1 MGLISHIITVSPTE
15 HLGDLVVSL
24 LQIYKAERI
33 GKPLG
38 CPQQAPDGKNL
49 PHLSM
54 VGAETTLPSLQFYLC
69 DKNIKISDG
78 GLTQGSCLL
87 YGRKDSASWCGS
99 FGVGLSCGFFRR
111 WSTFTQQNRDQVNAS
126 VSCRCLMNNQSSTSP
141 ACGPHLFGGVYV
153 FGRFKYCTPRRH
165 YKKKF

>member
-1 MGLISHIITVSPTE
+1 MGLISHITTVSPTE
-15 HLGDLVVSL
+15 HPGDLVISL

-38 CPQQAPDGKNL
+38 CPQQAQDGKNRV
-49 PHLSM
+49 HLSM
-54 VGAETTLPSLQFYLC
+54 AGAKNTLPSVQFYLC

-78 GLTQGSCLL
+78 GLTQGSYLL
-87 YGRKDSASWCGS
+87 YGRKDSASSCGS

-126 VSCRCLMNNQSSTSP
+126 VFC
-141 ACGPHLFGGVYV
+141 
-153 FGRFKYCTPRRH
+153 
-165 YKKKF
+165 